1 MLALP
6 IVAYEVVFILY
17 PIGQGV
23 ASSFTRTD
31 VADR

>member
-17 PIGQGV
+17 PIGQGI
-23 ASSFTRTD
+23 ASASRATL
-31 VADR
+31 ADP